1 LCAREDVQDLFVK
14 RVEEEAK
21 VFLGIFLEATLN
33 EHQLAPHPD
42 LKGPTLIES
51 NLLFSFIASYT
62 FSGTNA
68 SRRASR
74 LLASVLGVEVPE
86 GGACPGVDANSRR
99 KMILA
104 WSQRFSSSEA
114 STTHIASRSG
124 VFLARSAFNRF
135 PSSSNS
141 SVKGVQ

>member
-1 LCAREDVQDLFVK
+1 MK
-14 RVEEEAK
+14 RVQEETQ

-33 EHQLAPHPD
+33 DHQLRPHPD

-99 KMILA
+99 KIILA
-104 WSQRFSSSEA
+104 TRGQRFLSSEA
-114 STTHIASRSG
+114 STTYIASRSG
-124 VFLARSAFNRF
+124 VFLAKSAFNRL

-141 SVKGVQ
+141 SVKGEQ